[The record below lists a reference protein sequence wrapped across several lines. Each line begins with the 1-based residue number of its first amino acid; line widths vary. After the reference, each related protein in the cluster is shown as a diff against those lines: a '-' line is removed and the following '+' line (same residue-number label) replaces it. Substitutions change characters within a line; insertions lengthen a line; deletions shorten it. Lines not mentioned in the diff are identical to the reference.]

1 MSSSYQL
8 ILESAS
14 LVTTIDE
21 NNGWVGPDL
30 DDKLDELLEK
40 FDDKVKACLYVARKM
55 EEEEKDLRALEIKIN
70 KRRHAIKNQ
79 RERVESRVHDM
90 RKAAEDLG
98 QDFKV
103 KNNEYTVY
111 LRKSVSLDVNE
122 NLDEVD
128 VRFLVEQPPK
138 VDKKKATD
146 ALKKGEEL
154 AGLSLQTNTSLQW
167 RLF

>member
-111 LRKSVSLDVNE
+111 LRKSVSLRCQRRT
-122 NLDEVD
+122 LM
-128 VRFLVEQPPK
+128 RLMF
-138 VDKKKATD
+138 
-146 ALKKGEEL
+146 G
-154 AGLSLQTNTSLQW
+154 SLWSSHQKLIRRKQQTH
-167 RLF
+167 